1 MLSPVWFGAAAAFFK
16 KLNWDGQTF
25 CFAAAE
31 LFVTHAKIVMHPGSV
46 SSAAERIAFDEIEN
60 YSRPADRLSLA
71 FMRLPIACLNGLFL
85 FGRRSL
91 YTRGW
96 NGDIYIYVHIITL
109 MQFYLY
115 GAINCKL
122 INMKLVLQERK
133 EGIRRAS
140 AERMGRLALDLSSA
154 LKCV

>member
-1 MLSPVWFGAAAAFFK
+1 MDFFCSVA
-16 KLNWDGQTF
+16 GRY
-25 CFAAAE
+25 
-31 LFVTHAKIVMHPGSV
+31 THAGEM
-46 SSAAERIAFDEIEN
+46 A
-60 YSRPADRLSLA
+60 
-71 FMRLPIACLNGLFL
+71 
-85 FGRRSL
+85 
-91 YTRGW
+91 
-96 NGDIYIYVHIITL
+96 IYIYVHIITL